1 MKIYKTIHPLLWSLL
16 LIFCS
21 ACSGEEPEAAP
32 TNDIVLRFV
41 TSGNLTR
48 SGSASNPGSNV
59 DPGTDAENRIDNV
72 AVWFYPANATDD
84 AAPLLYVTG
93 GSVSNLVLTQKAL
106 EEANMSINGS
116 YDLYVAAN
124 LPTDVAVDKST
135 TLGGLKG
142 CAYTVTSRPTS
153 PFSMTGSL
161 TNYDFSL
168 GKETIIP
175 LLRHAV
181 KLEVTLVNETANAA
195 TSQWTINSVV
205 IKNDQQ
211 KVSLFEPLTTGSDTF
226 TSDINLIA
234 TKVDDTTSK
243 ASAYIYESASVRV
256 EVSATIDGESRTYSK
271 DLSSSDLVRN
281 TACRV
286 TMRLQDKI

>member
-1 MKIYKTIHPLLWSLL
+1 MKIYKIIHPLLWSLL
-16 LIFCS
+16 LIFYS

-72 AVWFYPANATDD
+72 AVWFYTANATDD
-84 AAPLLYVTG
+84 ATPLLYVIG
-93 GSVSNLVLTQKAL
+93 GSVSSLVLTQKAL
-106 EEANMSINGS
+106 EEAKMSINGS

-124 LPTDVAVDKST
+124 LPSNTSVDGST
-135 TLGGLKG
+135 TLGVLKG
-142 CAYTVTSRPTS
+142 YSYIASDRPAS

-161 TNYDFSL
+161 TNYDFSV
-168 GKETIIP
+168 GKETTVP

-181 KLEVTLVNETANAA
+181 KLEITLVNETANAA
-195 TSQWTINSVV
+195 TNQWTINNVV

-211 KVSLFEPLTTGSDTF
+211 KVSLFKPLTTGSDTF
-226 TSDINLIA
+226 TSNINLTA
-234 TKVDDTTSK
+234 TKVDDTTSQ
-243 ASAYIYESASVRV
+243 ASAYIYESASVHI
-256 EVSATIDGESRTYSK
+256 EVSATIDGESRIYVK
-271 DLSSSDLVRN
+271 DLTSSDLERN
-281 TACRV
+281 TTCRV
-286 TMRLQDKI
+286 TLRLRDKI

>member
-72 AVWFYPANATDD
+72 AVWFYAANATDD

-93 GSVSNLVLTQKAL
+93 GSVSSLVLTQKAL
-106 EEANMSINGS
+106 EEANMNINGS
-116 YDLYVAAN
+116 YNLYVAAN
-124 LPTDVAVDKST
+124 LPSEATVDKST
-135 TLGGLKG
+135 TLGDLKG
-142 CAYTVTSRPTS
+142 YTYTVSDRPAS

-161 TNYDFSL
+161 TKYDFSL
-168 GKETIIP
+168 GKETTVP

-195 TSQWTINSVV
+195 TNQWAINSVV
-205 IKNDQQ
+205 ISNDQQ

-226 TSDINLIA
+226 TSNINLTA
-234 TKVDDTTSK
+234 TKVDDTTSQ
-243 ASAYIYESASVRV
+243 ASAYIYESTSAHI

-271 DLSSSDLVRN
+271 DLSPSDLVRN

>member
-1 MKIYKTIHPLLWSLL
+1 M
-16 LIFCS
+16 IFYS

-72 AVWFYPANATDD
+72 TVWFYPANATDD
-84 AAPLLYVTG
+84 AVPLLYVTG
-93 GSVSNLVLTQKAL
+93 GSVSNLVLTQKTL
-106 EEANMSINGS
+106 EEASISINGS
-116 YDLYVAAN
+116 YDIYVAAN
-124 LPTDVAVDKST
+124 LPSNAAVDGGT
-135 TLGGLKG
+135 TLGVLKG
-142 CAYTVTSRPTS
+142 YTYTVSDRPAS

-161 TNYDFSL
+161 ANYNFSL
-168 GKETIIP
+168 GKEVTIP

-205 IKNDQQ
+205 IRNDQQ

-226 TSDINLIA
+226 TSDINLTA
-234 TKVDDTTSK
+234 TKVDDTTSQ
-243 ASAYIYESASVRV
+243 ASAYIYESVSVHI
-256 EVSATIDGESRTYSK
+256 EVSATIDSENRIYVKELTST
-271 DLSSSDLVRN
+271 DLVRN

>member
-1 MKIYKTIHPLLWSLL
+1 M
-16 LIFCS
+16 IFYS
-21 ACSGEEPEAAP
+21 ACSSEEPEAAP

-48 SGSASNPGSNV
+48 SGSAGNPGSNV

-93 GSVSNLVLTQKAL
+93 GSVSSLVLTQQAL
-106 EEANMSINGS
+106 EEAGMSINGS
-116 YDLYVAAN
+116 YDLYVVAN
-124 LPTDVAVDKST
+124 LPTDVAVGKNT
-135 TLGGLKG
+135 TLGDLKG
-142 CAYTVTSRPTS
+142 CTYTVTARPAS

-161 TNYDFSL
+161 TNYNFSV
-168 GKETIIP
+168 GKETTIP

-181 KLEVTLVNETANAA
+181 KVEITLVNETANAA
-195 TSQWTINSVV
+195 TSQWTINSIV
-205 IKNDQQ
+205 ISNDQQ
-211 KVSLFEPLTTGSDTF
+211 KVSLFEPLTGNDTF
-226 TSDINLIA
+226 TSGINLTPA
-234 TKVDDTTSK
+234 KVDDTTSQ
-243 ASAYIYESASVRV
+243 ASAYIYESASVHI
-256 EVSATIDGESRTYSK
+256 EVSATIDGESRTYVQN
-271 DLSSSDLVRN
+271 LSSSDLVRN

>member
-1 MKIYKTIHPLLWSLL
+1 MKIYKTINPLLWSLL
-16 LIFCS
+16 LIFYS

-72 AVWFYPANATDD
+72 AVWFYPANAIDD
-84 AAPLLYVTG
+84 AVPLLYVTG
-93 GSVSNLVLTQKAL
+93 GSVSSLVLTQKTL
-106 EEANMSINGS
+106 EEASMNINGS
-116 YDLYVAAN
+116 YDIYVAAN
-124 LPTDVAVDKST
+124 LPSNAAVDGST
-135 TLGGLKG
+135 TLGVLKG
-142 CAYTVTSRPTS
+142 YTYTASDRPAS

-161 TNYDFSL
+161 VNYNFSL
-168 GKETIIP
+168 DKEATIP

-205 IKNDQQ
+205 IRNDQQ

-226 TSDINLIA
+226 TSDINLTA
-234 TKVDDTTSK
+234 TKVDDTTSQ
-243 ASAYIYESASVRV
+243 ASAYIYESVSVHI
-256 EVSATIDGESRTYSK
+256 EVSATIDSENRIYVKKLTS
-271 DLSSSDLVRN
+271 LDLVRN

>member
-16 LIFCS
+16 LIFYS

-72 AVWFYPANATDD
+72 TVWFYPANATDD
-84 AAPLLYVTG
+84 AVPLLYVTG
-93 GSVSNLVLTQKAL
+93 GSVSNLVLTQKTL
-106 EEANMSINGS
+106 EEASISINGS
-116 YDLYVAAN
+116 YDIYVAAN
-124 LPTDVAVDKST
+124 LPSNAAVDGGT
-135 TLGGLKG
+135 TLGVLKG
-142 CAYTVTSRPTS
+142 YTYTVSDRPAS

-161 TNYDFSL
+161 ANYNFSL
-168 GKETIIP
+168 GKEVTIP

-205 IKNDQQ
+205 IRNDQQ

-226 TSDINLIA
+226 TSDINLTA
-234 TKVDDTTSK
+234 TKVDDTTSQ
-243 ASAYIYESASVRV
+243 ASAYIYESVSVHI
-256 EVSATIDGESRTYSK
+256 EVSATIDSENRIYVKELTST
-271 DLSSSDLVRN
+271 DLVRN

>member
-16 LIFCS
+16 LIFYS

-59 DPGTDAENRIDNV
+59 DPGTDAENRINNV
-72 AVWFYPANATDD
+72 TVWFYPANATDD
-84 AAPLLYVTG
+84 AVPLLYVTG
-93 GSVSNLVLTQKAL
+93 GSVSNLVLTQKTL
-106 EEANMSINGS
+106 EEASISINGS
-116 YDLYVAAN
+116 YDIYVAAN
-124 LPTDVAVDKST
+124 LPSNAAVDGGT
-135 TLGGLKG
+135 TLRVLKG
-142 CAYTVTSRPTS
+142 YTYTVSDRPAS

-161 TNYDFSL
+161 ANYNFSL
-168 GKETIIP
+168 GKEATIP

-205 IKNDQQ
+205 IRNDQQ

-226 TSDINLIA
+226 TSDINLTA
-234 TKVDDTTSK
+234 TKVDDTTSQ
-243 ASAYIYESASVRV
+243 ASAYIYESVSVHI
-256 EVSATIDGESRTYSK
+256 EVSATIDSENRIYVKNLT
-271 DLSSSDLVRN
+271 SSDLVRN